1 MGRFCKGIKEYLEY
15 DELTI
20 LFGKWRLIF
29 MKYNWNYGENDCQ
42 NYYEVNNGKGKDYL
56 CVFANKKYPDVWMG
70 MYIKNGSD
78 ITLMDKTFNDRQR
91 KKESKNG
98 ILRDNIL
105 KTVRVVSNKNP
116 EYMMKKVEYAYE
128 HGLLE
133 ISK

>member
-1 MGRFCKGIKEYLEY
+1 MSKNNY
-15 DELTI
+15 
-20 LFGKWRLIF
+20 KWV
-29 MKYNWNYGENDCQ
+29 YGENDCQ

-78 ITLMDKTFNDRQR
+78 ITLMDKTYNDRQR

-98 ILRDNIL
+98 ILRDNIPR
-105 KTVRVVSNKNP
+105 TVRVLSNKKP